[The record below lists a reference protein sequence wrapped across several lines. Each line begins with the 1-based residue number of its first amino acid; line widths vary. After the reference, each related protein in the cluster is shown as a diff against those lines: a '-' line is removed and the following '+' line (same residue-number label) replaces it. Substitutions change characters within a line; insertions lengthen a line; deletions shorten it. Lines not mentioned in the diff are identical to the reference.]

1 MEIEKKL
8 ELNKKIRKYDG
19 SNTFIISLQKQ
30 LRSNK
35 ITPLEYNGKK
45 IKLLSEKQ
53 YIVANELLQ

>member
-35 ITPLEYNGKK
+35 ITSLEYNGKK